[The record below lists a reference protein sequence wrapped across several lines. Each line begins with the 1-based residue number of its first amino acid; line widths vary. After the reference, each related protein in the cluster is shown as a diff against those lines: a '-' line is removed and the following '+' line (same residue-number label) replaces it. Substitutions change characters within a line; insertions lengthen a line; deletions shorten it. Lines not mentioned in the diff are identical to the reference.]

1 MRSTT
6 QTPRRPE
13 AQAQW
18 RGTGS
23 TTRPRGRSEQY
34 DLGASHP
41 LSGSCV
47 KRISITI
54 GASAMLAI
62 APVHALTC
70 QRIEALRAGDA
81 IRVSVSPGKQIEG
94 RLVSISADTIVLR
107 GPTTPIPI
115 AFSSITLL
123 QVKRRS
129 GKSFTRSVVIG
140 LLGGA
145 VGTALVGLFSGST
158 NTGDGTITAMDKA
171 TIGLVTGGA
180 AGLIGGSVYG
190 ACCSSAWEPVPL
202 TRRQ

>member
-1 MRSTT
+1 M
-6 QTPRRPE
+6 
-13 AQAQW
+13 
-18 RGTGS
+18 
-23 TTRPRGRSEQY
+23 
-34 DLGASHP
+34 
-41 LSGSCV
+41 

-54 GASAMLAI
+54 GTSAMLAI

-94 RLVSISADTIVLR
+94 TLVSVSADTIVLR
-107 GPTTPIPI
+107 GPSTPIPI
-115 AFSSITLL
+115 VFSSITLL

-129 GKSFTRSVVIG
+129 GKSITRSVVIG

-145 VGTALVGLFSGST
+145 AGTALVGLFSGST
-158 NTGDGTITAMDKA
+158 NTGDGRITAMDKA

-202 TRRQ
+202 TRR

>member
-1 MRSTT
+1 M
-6 QTPRRPE
+6 
-13 AQAQW
+13 
-18 RGTGS
+18 
-23 TTRPRGRSEQY
+23 
-34 DLGASHP
+34 
-41 LSGSCV
+41 

-70 QRIEALRAGDA
+70 QRIESLRAGDA
-81 IRVSVSPGKQIEG
+81 IRVSVSPGKQIKG

-145 VGTALVGLFSGST
+145 VGTALFGLFSGNT

-202 TRRQ
+202 SRRQ

>member
-1 MRSTT
+1 
-6 QTPRRPE
+6 
-13 AQAQW
+13 
-18 RGTGS
+18 
-23 TTRPRGRSEQY
+23 
-34 DLGASHP
+34 
-41 LSGSCV
+41 
-47 KRISITI
+47 
-54 GASAMLAI
+54 MLAI

-70 QRIEALRAGDA
+70 QRIESLRAGDA
-81 IRVSVSPGKQIEG
+81 IRVSVSPGKQTEG

-107 GPTTPIPI
+107 GPTNPIPI

-140 LLGGA
+140 LLVGS
-145 VGTALVGLFSGST
+145 VGTALVGLFSGNT
-158 NTGDGTITAMDKA
+158 NTGDGTLTATDKA

-180 AGLIGGSVYG
+180 AGLIVGSVYG

>member
-1 MRSTT
+1 
-6 QTPRRPE
+6 
-13 AQAQW
+13 
-18 RGTGS
+18 
-23 TTRPRGRSEQY
+23 
-34 DLGASHP
+34 
-41 LSGSCV
+41 
-47 KRISITI
+47 
-54 GASAMLAI
+54 MLAI

-81 IRVSVSPGKQIEG
+81 IRVSTSSSKQIEG

-107 GPTTPIPI
+107 EPTRPIPI

-129 GKSFTRSVVIG
+129 GKSITRSAVIG

-145 VGTALVGLFSGST
+145 IGTALVGLISGST
-158 NTGDGTITAMDKA
+158 NTGDGTLTAMDKA
-171 TIGLVTGGA
+171 TIGLLAGGA

-202 TRRQ
+202 TRR

>member
-1 MRSTT
+1 M
-6 QTPRRPE
+6 
-13 AQAQW
+13 
-18 RGTGS
+18 
-23 TTRPRGRSEQY
+23 
-34 DLGASHP
+34 
-41 LSGSCV
+41 

-54 GASAMLAI
+54 GTSAMLAI

-70 QRIEALRAGDA
+70 QRVEALRAGDA

-115 AFSSITLL
+115 AFSSMTLL
-123 QVKRRS
+123 QVKRRN

-158 NTGDGTITAMDKA
+158 NTGDGTLTAMDKA
-171 TIGLVTGGA
+171 TIGLVAGGA
-180 AGLIGGSVYG
+180 AGLIAGSVYG

-202 TRRQ
+202 PRR